1 MKPTIL
7 IVDDNTENLMVLG
20 ELLSQQYS
28 VRSAT
33 SGQRALELARRMP
46 RPGLILL
53 DVMMPGMSGHE
64 VLQRLQADEATRAI
78 PVIFATAMSETEDE
92 QHGLSLGAVDYITKP
107 LRPAIVMA
115 RVKTHLELAAARE
128 QLQRRNASLEA
139 EVDRRELE
147 NRVIQ
152 DVSMRALARLAETRD
167 QETGNHI
174 LRTQEYVRLLATL
187 VQRHPRFQA
196 ELQPHTI
203 ELMVKSAPLHD
214 IGKVGIPDR
223 VLLKPGK
230 LTDDEW
236 ALMKTHA
243 RLGGEA
249 IARAVADIDA
259 PVPYLRH
266 ASDIAM
272 HHHERWDGT
281 GYPDGLAGEAIPL
294 SARLMALADVFDAMI
309 SRRVYKAPIDFERVA
324 AAMAAQRGRQ
334 FDPDLLD
341 AFIGHFDRFCDI
353 ARARPDEP
361 ADHCGAT
368 LPAPLTP

>member
-20 ELLSQQYS
+20 ELLSQHYS
-28 VRSAT
+28 VRAAT
-33 SGQRALELARRMP
+33 SGARALELAQRTP

-64 VLQRLQADEATRAI
+64 VLERLQASEATRGI

-92 QHGLSLGAVDYITKP
+92 QRGLSMGAVDYITKP

-128 QLQRRNASLEA
+128 QLQRRNATLEA

-147 NRVIQ
+147 NRAIQ

-174 LRTQEYVRLLATL
+174 LRTQDYVRLLATL
-187 VQRHPRFQA
+187 VQQHPRFQA
-196 ELQPHTI
+196 ELQPHAI

-236 ALMKTHA
+236 TLMKTHA

-259 PVPYLRH
+259 PVPFLRH
-266 ASDIAM
+266 ASDIAT
-272 HHHERWDGT
+272 HHHERWDGS

-309 SRRVYKAPIDFERVA
+309 SRRVYKAPIDFERVR
-324 AAMAAQRGRQ
+324 AAMQAQRGLQ

-341 AFIGHFDRFCDI
+341 AFIGHFERFCDI
-353 ARARPDEP
+353 ARARPDE
-361 ADHCGAT
+361 DCGGT
-368 LPAPLTP
+368 VPGRLAP